1 MVLNSTFTFNVESKK
16 EVEQFQNIRTMLK
29 IVVAIQNWE
38 NENLPELETTSGR
51 FIFLY
56 LLSYF
61 CNQTNPLTESTPLKS
76 IYRTDRISEKSIRNK
91 LKDFHAE
98 GLIQFVSLSEDMR
111 SKCAIPTDLLIRKI
125 INYAERIHYIMRSH
139 YYLVDIKEM
148 NGLQHEAIA
157 QVDQNH
163 QALRDNL
170 HHYLHNKSSA
180 KLTKPSALLTK
191 AERIALFA
199 FQF

>member
-1 MVLNSTFTFNVESKK
+1 
-16 EVEQFQNIRTMLK
+16 VEQFQNIQTMLQ

-51 FIFLY
+51 FIFLN

-61 CNQTNPLTESTPLKS
+61 CNESNPLAESSPLKS
-76 IYRTDRISEKSIRNK
+76 IYRTDKISEKSIRNK
-91 LKDFHAE
+91 LKDFHSD

-125 INYAERIHYIMRSH
+125 INYAEQINYIIRSH
-139 YYLVDIKEM
+139 YYLVDVKTRNEV
-148 NGLQHEAIA
+148 QHGMVSVVEKNEDI
-157 QVDQNH
+157 
-163 QALRDNL
+163 LKSNL
-170 HHYLHNKSSA
+170 HHYLNNKTSS
-180 KLTKPSALLTK
+180 KLTKPSAFLTK

-199 FQF
+199 FQI